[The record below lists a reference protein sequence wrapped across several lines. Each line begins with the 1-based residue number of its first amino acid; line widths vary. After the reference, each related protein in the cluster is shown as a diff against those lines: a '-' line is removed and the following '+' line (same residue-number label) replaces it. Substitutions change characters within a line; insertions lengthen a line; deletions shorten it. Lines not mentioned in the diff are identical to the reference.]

1 LKLDSIDIKILEILR
16 KNARISISSVAQRL
30 GMSANATR
38 HRYKKILKSGIIKQ
52 TFIPTFLPPYTS
64 KKKQTY
70 KMQMTIKAT
79 NEEVE
84 KLIKFIREFK
94 LERSQ
99 IECWETLG
107 HFNILAWIISENPID
122 LELVKDRIQ
131 RQNGVIE
138 VKACIITN
146 MIDSYMEVSLEHLK
160 KEKNNGRD

>member
-1 LKLDSIDIKILEILR
+1 MKLDNIDVEIIRSLR
-16 KNARISISSVAQRL
+16 KNARRSVASIARIL
-30 GMSANATR
+30 GISANTV
-38 HRYKKILKSGIIKQ
+38 HFRYKKILKSGIIKQ
-52 TFIPTFLPPYTS
+52 TFIPTFLPPYHS
-64 KKKQTY
+64 KNKLTY

-138 VKACIITN
+138 VKACIITK